1 MKFDANDPRWTAFAL
16 GELKNEQDRA
26 EIEEALHQ
34 SEEARRLIEGIRET
48 AQLLARELH
57 DEPSE
62 VLLPEQ
68 RQRIEEKINA
78 AHRWFSFHNPWV
90 LAGMASAATVLL
102 VVLVI
107 GHRMYQASPGT
118 LGSVSANKGTGASA
132 TPRQAS
138 ASSSAAALQLSPA
151 QQQSILSKSV
161 TPEVQKGVPSV
172 ASAQP
177 SPVSQNP
184 APNQPQD
191 ATGKPPF
198 QIIPALNPPVLQS
211 QAANVAADK
220 LTAVKNAP
228 PPTDSAVSQSQAMN
242 VVIDGVTTAGGTPP
256 KIVGGTVGG
265 VVGGTVG
272 ALDSV
277 GGRIPVTV
285 QAGNPANADQFV
297 GRGYGAGYGPGRGG
311 GAGAGNLAGRGVN
324 PIWRYL
330 RPFYPGSNT
339 ESYDQINDNPFLD
352 VAQNALSTFSID
364 VDTASYS
371 NVRRFLNSGSLPP
384 KDAVRIEELINYF
397 NYDYAGPA
405 DGKPLAAYFDVTEA
419 PWKPEHRLL
428 RVALKGREL
437 RGDRPASN
445 LVFLLDV
452 SGSMGEP
459 NKLPLVKESMRMLV
473 NQLTE
478 NDKVAIVVYASDAR
492 VILPPVSGDQKS
504 RIMSAIDSLQ
514 AGGSTNGG
522 SGIQLAYQAAQDG
535 FIRGGINRIIL
546 ATDGDFNVGIT
557 NRGDLTRLIE
567 DKAKSGIS
575 LTALGFGMGN
585 YKDATLES
593 LADKGNGNYAYID
606 TPDEARKVFVEKL
619 NATLVTIAKDVK
631 IQIEFNP
638 AQVSSYRL
646 IGYEDRQLAK
656 EDFNDDTKDAG
667 EIGAGHAVTVLYE
680 LVPAN
685 AADSTPRVDP
695 LKYQQPTPTTPAARS
710 GELATLK
717 VRYKEPDQ
725 DKSIASE
732 YVIRDAEKKFASATA
747 DFKFAAAVA
756 AFGMVL
762 RESPHKGNATLGSVL
777 EWATSGQSADRY
789 GYRLEFIRLLQRAIL
804 IAR

>member
-1 MKFDANDPRWTAFAL
+1 MKIDANDPRWTAYAL

-26 EIEEALHQ
+26 EIEETLFQ
-34 SEEARRLIEGIRET
+34 SEEARRLIEEIQAT
-48 AQLLARELH
+48 AQLLAKELQN
-57 DEPSE
+57 EPSE
-62 VLLPEQ
+62 GLLPQQ
-68 RQRIEEKINA
+68 RQRVEAKIGA
-78 AHRWFSFHNPWV
+78 GRRWLSFHNPWV
-90 LAGMASAATVLL
+90 LAGIASAATLLL
-102 VVLVI
+102 VVLAT
-107 GHRMYQASPGT
+107 GHRMYWPASGT
-118 LGSVSANKGTGASA
+118 LGPATANESIGASV
-132 TPRQAS
+132 TPRQAP
-138 ASSSAAALQLSPA
+138 ASSRTAAPQQPA
-151 QQQSILSKSV
+151 VQRQS
-161 TPEVQKGVPSV
+161 VPSKGWTAEARRAVPTV

-184 APNQPQD
+184 PIGQLRD
-191 ATGKPPF
+191 ATGKPSF
-198 QIIPALNPPVLQS
+198 QIITSLNPPVAQS
-211 QAANVAADK
+211 QAKN
-220 LTAVKNAP
+220 AVKNAP
-228 PPTDSAVSQSQAMN
+228 PATDAPVSQSPAMN
-242 VVIDGVTTAGGTPP
+242 VVIDGISTTPPSIVGRAGAALGGVAGGA
-256 KIVGGTVGG
+256 IGG
-265 VVGGTVG
+265 
-272 ALDSV
+272 S
-277 GGRIPVTV
+277 IPVTV
-285 QAGNPANADQFV
+285 QANAERLSATAANV
-297 GRGYGAGYGPGRGG
+297 GQGYGAGYGPGRGG
-311 GAGAGNLAGRGVN
+311 GVVGGGGGGRGAGVVN
-324 PIWRYL
+324 PAWRGGIPVWRYPWL
-330 RPFYPGSNT
+330 RRPSSNT
-339 ESYDQINDNPFLD
+339 EAYDLIADNPFLE
-352 VAQNALSTFSID
+352 VAQNPLSTFSID

-371 NVRRFLNSGSLPP
+371 NVRRFLNSGALPP

-397 NYDYAGPA
+397 DYEYAGPA
-405 DGKPLAAYFDVTEA
+405 DGKPLTAHFDVTDA

-478 NDKVAIVVYASDAR
+478 NDKVAIVVYATEASMY
-492 VILPPVSGDQKS
+492 LPPVSGDQKS
-504 RIMSAIDSLQ
+504 RIMNAIDGLQ

-522 SGIQLAYQAAQDG
+522 SGIQLAYQAAQAG

-567 DKAKSGIS
+567 DKAKSGIF
-575 LTALGFGMGN
+575 LTTLGFGMGN

-606 TPDEARKVFVEKL
+606 TPDEARKVFVEQL

-656 EDFNDDTKDAG
+656 EDFNNDAKDAG
-667 EIGAGHAVTVLYE
+667 EVGAGHAVTVLYE

-685 AADSTPRVDP
+685 TADSTPRVDP

-725 DKSIASE
+725 DKSISSE
-732 YVIRDAEKKFASATA
+732 YVIRDAGSRFAAATA

-762 RESPHKGNATLGSVL
+762 RESPHKGNATLGSAL
-777 EWATSGQSADRY
+777 EWATSGQGADRY
-789 GYRLEFIRLLQRAIL
+789 GYRQEFIRLVQRATRIP
-804 IAR
+804 R

>member
-1 MKFDANDPRWTAFAL
+1 MKFDANDPRWTAYVL
-16 GELKNEQDRA
+16 GELENEQDRA
-26 EIEEALHQ
+26 EIEEILSQ
-34 SEEARRLIEGIRET
+34 SEGARRLIAEIQET

-62 VLLPEQ
+62 VLLPQQ
-68 RQRIEEKINA
+68 RQRIEAKIGA
-78 AHRWFSFHNPWV
+78 GRRWFSLRNPWV
-90 LAGMASAATVLL
+90 LAAVASAATL
-102 VVLVI
+102 VLVMLAT

-118 LGSVSANKGTGASA
+118 LGPVTANKGTGANA
-132 TPRQAS
+132 TPRQAPALS
-138 ASSSAAALQLSPA
+138 RTASPQLPPV
-151 QQQSILSKSV
+151 QQQSIPSKSV
-161 TPEVQKGVPSV
+161 PPEVRRGVPSV

-177 SPVSQNP
+177 FPVSQIPALNQPKNATGKPSFQIITELNPPVSPSQAGNVATDKTTAGKIAPPATDSPVSQSVRL
-184 APNQPQD
+184 D
-191 ATGKPPF
+191 A
-198 QIIPALNPPVLQS
+198 VE
-211 QAANVAADK
+211 V
-220 LTAVKNAP
+220 
-228 PPTDSAVSQSQAMN
+228 VSK
-242 VVIDGVTTAGGTPP
+242 VGGTPP
-256 KIVGGTVGG
+256 RGAGG
-265 VVGGTVG
+265 VVGGVAG
-272 ALDSV
+272 GIV
-277 GGRIPVTV
+277 GGTM
-285 QAGNPANADQFV
+285 GGV
-297 GRGYGAGYGPGRGG
+297 GSGYGAGYGPGSGGGGGGGRG
-311 GAGAGNLAGRGVN
+311 GAGGVN
-324 PIWRYL
+324 PAWRGGIPIWRYL
-330 RPFYPGSNT
+330 RPPYPGSNT
-339 ESYDQINDNPFLD
+339 EAYDLIADNPFLE
-352 VAQNALSTFSID
+352 VAQNPLSTFSID

-384 KDAVRIEELINYF
+384 KDAVRVEELINYF
-397 NYDYAGPA
+397 DYDYAGPV
-405 DGKPLAAYFDVTEA
+405 DGKPLTAYFDVTEA

-437 RGDRPASN
+437 RGERAASN

-478 NDKVAIVVYASDAR
+478 NDKVAIVVYATEAS
-492 VILPPVSGDQKS
+492 VYLPPVSGDQKS
-504 RIMSAIDSLQ
+504 RIMSAIDGLQ

-522 SGIQLAYQAAQDG
+522 SGIQLAYQAAQAG

-606 TPDEARKVFVEKL
+606 TPDEARKVFVEQL

-656 EDFNDDTKDAG
+656 EDFNDDAKDAG

-680 LVPAN
+680 LVPVN

-695 LKYQQPTPTTPAARS
+695 LKYQQATPTTPAARS

-725 DKSIASE
+725 DKSISSE
-732 YVIRDAEKKFASATA
+732 YVIRDAGRTFAAAPA
-747 DFKFAAAVA
+747 DFKFAAAIA

-762 RESPHKGNATLGSVL
+762 RESPHKGNATLESAL
-777 EWATSGQSADRY
+777 EWATSGQGADRY
-789 GYRLEFIRLLQRAIL
+789 GYRQEFIRLLQRAIL
-804 IAR
+804 IPH

>member
-1 MKFDANDPRWTAFAL
+1 MNIDANDPRWTAYVL
-16 GELKNEQDRA
+16 GELENEQDRA
-26 EIEEALHQ
+26 EIEEILNQ
-34 SEEARRLIEGIRET
+34 SEGARRLIAEIQGT
-48 AQLLARELH
+48 ALLLASELQ

-62 VLLPEQ
+62 GLLPQQ
-68 RQRIEEKINA
+68 RQRIEAKIGA
-78 AHRWFSFHNPWV
+78 GGRWFSLRNPWV
-90 LAGMASAATVLL
+90 LAATASTATLLLL
-102 VVLVI
+102 VLAT
-107 GHRMYQASPGT
+107 GHRIYRTAPGT
-118 LGSVSANKGTGASA
+118 LGSAKANMSIGVSQ
-132 TPRQAS
+132 TPQ
-138 ASSSAAALQLSPA
+138 QTPVLSRAPVP
-151 QQQSILSKSV
+151 QPPPVHQPSIPTHV
-161 TPEVQKGVPSV
+161 GNPDARIVVPTV
-172 ASAQP
+172 ASTQP

-184 APNQPQD
+184 TLNQPQD
-191 ATGKPPF
+191 APVNPSFRIST
-198 QIIPALNPPVLQS
+198 ATNPPASQS
-211 QAANVAADK
+211 QAANV
-220 LTAVKNAP
+220 
-228 PPTDSAVSQSQAMN
+228 
-242 VVIDGVTTAGGTPP
+242 VIDALTFTNGTPP
-256 KIVGGTVGG
+256 RAAGGVVGG
-265 VVGGTVG
+265 VVGGVIG
-272 ALDSV
+272 SSMLQLR
-277 GGRIPVTV
+277 GGPP
-285 QAGNPANADQFV
+285 PAATAANMGQSV
-297 GRGYGAGYGPGRGG
+297 GRGYGAGYGPGSGGGVNLAWRGG
-311 GAGAGNLAGRGVN
+311 I

-330 RPFYPGSNT
+330 RPPHPGSNT
-339 ESYDQINDNPFLD
+339 EAYDLIADNPFLEA
-352 VAQNALSTFSID
+352 AQNPLSTFSID
-364 VDTASYS
+364 VDTASYA

-397 NYDYAGPA
+397 DYEYAGPT
-405 DGKPLAAYFDVTEA
+405 DGKPLAAHFDVTEA

-478 NDKVAIVVYASDAR
+478 NDKVAIVVYATEAS
-492 VILPPVSGDQKS
+492 VVLPPVSGDQKS

-522 SGIQLAYQAAQDG
+522 SGIQLAYQAAQAG

-557 NRGDLTRLIE
+557 NRGDLSRLIE
-567 DKAKSGIS
+567 DKAKSGIY

-606 TPDEARKVFVEKL
+606 NLAEVRKVFVEQL
-619 NATLVTIAKDVK
+619 SATLVTVAKDVK

-638 AQVSSYRL
+638 TQVSSYRL

-656 EDFNDDTKDAG
+656 EDFNDDAKDAG

-680 LVPAN
+680 LVPVN

-725 DKSIASE
+725 DKSISSE

-762 RESPHKGNATLGSVL
+762 RESPHKGNATLGSAL
-777 EWATSGQSADRY
+777 EWATSGQGADRY

-804 IAR
+804 IPR